1 MALGI
6 IPGGGGT
13 TRLARLVGMTKCMEL
28 IVDGHP
34 ISAREALAIGAIN
47 RVVPDDRL
55 RAEAIAWAARI
66 ARWPASAL
74 EACKRS
80 MIEGIDMPLLDAR
93 RNEQS
98 IFREVAVTDE
108 ALRLMSE
115 AQAKYESGA
124 DSYEA
129 IGLERADVPRDA

>member
-1 MALGI
+1 
-6 IPGGGGT
+6 
-13 TRLARLVGMTKCMEL
+13 MEL
-28 IVDGHP
+28 IVDGRP
-34 ISAREALAIGAIN
+34 IGAREALRIGAIN

-55 RAEAIAWAARI
+55 REETIAWAAHI
-66 ARWPASAL
+66 ARWPAAAL
-74 EACKRS
+74 VACKRS
-80 MIEGIDMPLLDAR
+80 MLEGIDMPLLDAR

-98 IFREVAVTDE
+98 IFREVATTDE

-129 IGLERADVPRDA
+129 IGLERAPGS